1 MARKP
6 PARTLS
12 ANLAEPKTSPATASR
27 ARSARLPTVRTVKI
41 LFSFI
46 LTVFIPLYFS
56 TRDDVDIPEAG
67 GNPEKEKNEKKPRLG
82 AEPLVELEADIDT
95 DGDRHHHGDSH
106 GGNHPEGL
114 DQAFFIF
121 FHRPALS
128 SCRCRTGKLWLNTTG
143 AVVVSTSIS
152 QVEVFVRCAHRFRI
166 FSTFTFTSTCF

>member
-41 LFSFI
+41 LFSCIF
-46 LTVFIPLYFS
+46 TVVFPLYFS
-56 TRDDVDIPEAG
+56 TGDDVDIAEAG
-67 GNPEKEKNEKKPRLG
+67 GNPEKKENEKKPRLG
-82 AEPLVELEADIDT
+82 AEPLVELEANIDP
-95 DGDRHHHGDSH
+95 DGNRHHYGDSH

-114 DQAFFIF
+114 DQPFFFF

-143 AVVVSTSIS
+143 AVAVSTPIMLK
-152 QVEVFVRCAHRFRI
+152 
-166 FSTFTFTSTCF
+166 TSLPLDGGGLGWVVNY